1 MNPYRCEIEA
11 TEQRIKSL
19 EEELRIEKE
28 KLAYLSERFIEILSI
43 EELKGLLDSL

>member
-19 EEELRIEKE
+19 EEELQIEKE
-28 KLAYLSERFIEILSI
+28 KLAYLSERY
-43 EELKGLLDSL
+43 LKKSC